1 MGNSNRKR
9 LSWAVE
15 LLVHKAVYI
24 CRSDVQLPACRLISA
39 GSSAVPDWAEEGPL
53 AKPPT
58 QYVYVPRSDSLAG
71 YKGRSQD

>member
-24 CRSDVQLPACRLISA
+24 CRSDVQLPYNRPS
-39 GSSAVPDWAEEGPL
+39 
-53 AKPPT
+53 
-58 QYVYVPRSDSLAG
+58 VYVGKLLYVTVR
-71 YKGRSQD
+71 GR